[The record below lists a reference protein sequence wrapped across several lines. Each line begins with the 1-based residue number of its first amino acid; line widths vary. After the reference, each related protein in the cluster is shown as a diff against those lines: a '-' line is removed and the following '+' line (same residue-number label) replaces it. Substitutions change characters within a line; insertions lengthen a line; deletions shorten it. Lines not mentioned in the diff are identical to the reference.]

1 MRPYVNKHYFEYVFK
16 DVVKN
21 LYKTKGSGLSKDD
34 DKDKEIDKKTK
45 SKVKKRLR
53 KHLKKLVYDKALNNR
68 FNTIQKKRLA
78 VNNLKRV
85 QHANLDFIPR
95 DHNFRNHMHYRRR
108 RPWGSGGGGNS
119 TRGGAYRYNVDRRQF
134 EGLKENV
141 AKNYK
146 NLLGILEP
154 LVKSFN
160 AFASNSSAASSA
172 QTSNQTAAAPAVSG
186 SSSSGVAGSKLPRV
200 PSQSQS
206 SASNTGTQLSSQQQ
220 RPAVRQLHPSMQA
233 EAQKILRENRQKNE
247 TALKTIAPLASDV
260 NKSAGLA
267 LADRIMAARIAA
279 SSPNDESGYVS
290 SSAVNSPDSV
300 KTLSQGPVPVAA
312 ALPAVADVIDRVNE
326 GASSSKPSL
335 GNDDSRDSSYLPDIH
350 DIDVKDL
357 VGFSSINDNE
367 KGKSQLI
374 NKSKGKMQVSQVR
387 KDLFNNIKKESKALK
402 KTDQNLYNDKKIPK
416 KDDTFSLPNDGDEMF
431 KRFTAREN
439 MKLLDN
445 IGVNNP
451 KIFQEMFG
459 KYNSADM
466 KYMID
471 LRDEPENTQDIEY
484 AKQMDMPKISKNY
497 PLAKIPPSNP
507 TTSSNDEL
515 DSILDGIDQ
524 NMKNP
529 MKQEYDDRFG
539 NEDFGAPVF
548 ARVEEEGAED
558 HPHHGRVTDFMKTLR
573 LKPKAENIDLDDD
586 DYDSGDHDDVYD
598 TSEGYGMIKQRN
610 SKDKYRGVMK
620 HLNRSFEYVLKNIR
634 NNNIRNKMDNLI
646 NSKMMLNNDVYKKIG
661 AKNGLATLQDDHTKN
676 ITHLNKEKQTYLDYL
691 MGPTEV
697 PDNEKDQ
704 INDLLGHLHHRI
716 RYHFENH
723 ENIHR
728 NIRGIDKEVMEAQ
741 NEINDMDQKMQIY
754 SNLMMNNIVDSFE
767 PNIHDQYVNKIDNF
781 IFKQAL
787 SEYDA
792 RKNENID
799 DGEGHNIL
807 RDMVTPYVYEMD
819 ENNKDGNTFSSRKL
833 SDVNTTHPI
842 NDYIKPFSSGDKLQF
857 EEKLLSSD
865 RDYLNIILHSLNKN
879 CCESDECSSDCQ
891 NHTDR
896 NNLTKNNVVK
906 KLLNNIYNQ
915 GWI

>member
-206 SASNTGTQLSSQQQ
+206 SAPNTGTQLSSHQQ
-220 RPAVRQLHPSMQA
+220 RSAVRQLHPSMQA
-233 EAQKILRENRQKNE
+233 EANKILRE
-247 TALKTIAPLASDV
+247 

-290 SSAVNSPDSV
+290 SVVNSPDSV

-350 DIDVKDL
+350 DIDVNDL

-466 KYMID
+466 KYMN
-471 LRDEPENTQDIEY
+471 L
-484 AKQMDMPKISKNY
+484 KIH
-497 PLAKIPPSNP
+497 KILNM
-507 TTSSNDEL
+507 
-515 DSILDGIDQ
+515 Q
-524 NMKNP
+524 NKWIC
-529 MKQEYDDRFG
+529 
-539 NEDFGAPVF
+539 
-548 ARVEEEGAED
+548 
-558 HPHHGRVTDFMKTLR
+558 
-573 LKPKAENIDLDDD
+573 LK
-586 DYDSGDHDDVYD
+586 
-598 TSEGYGMIKQRN
+598 
-610 SKDKYRGVMK
+610 
-620 HLNRSFEYVLKNIR
+620 
-634 NNNIRNKMDNLI
+634 
-646 NSKMMLNNDVYKKIG
+646 
-661 AKNGLATLQDDHTKN
+661 
-676 ITHLNKEKQTYLDYL
+676 
-691 MGPTEV
+691 
-697 PDNEKDQ
+697 
-704 INDLLGHLHHRI
+704 
-716 RYHFENH
+716 
-723 ENIHR
+723 
-728 NIRGIDKEVMEAQ
+728 
-741 NEINDMDQKMQIY
+741 
-754 SNLMMNNIVDSFE
+754 
-767 PNIHDQYVNKIDNF
+767 
-781 IFKQAL
+781 
-787 SEYDA
+787 
-792 RKNENID
+792 
-799 DGEGHNIL
+799 
-807 RDMVTPYVYEMD
+807 
-819 ENNKDGNTFSSRKL
+819 
-833 SDVNTTHPI
+833 
-842 NDYIKPFSSGDKLQF
+842 
-857 EEKLLSSD
+857 
-865 RDYLNIILHSLNKN
+865 
-879 CCESDECSSDCQ
+879 
-891 NHTDR
+891 
-896 NNLTKNNVVK
+896 
-906 KLLNNIYNQ
+906 
-915 GWI
+915 

>member
-21 LYKTKGSGLSKDD
+21 LYK
-34 DKDKEIDKKTK
+34 KKK

-233 EAQKILRENRQKNE
+233 EANKILRENREKNE
-247 TALKTIAPLASDV
+247 TALKTVAPSASDV

-290 SSAVNSPDSV
+290 SVVNSPDSV

-326 GASSSKPSL
+326 GASSSKPRRITPTFL

-416 KDDTFSLPNDGDEMF
+416 KDDTFSLPTDGDEMF

-471 LRDEPENTQDIEY
+471 
-484 AKQMDMPKISKNY
+484 
-497 PLAKIPPSNP
+497 
-507 TTSSNDEL
+507 
-515 DSILDGIDQ
+515 
-524 NMKNP
+524 
-529 MKQEYDDRFG
+529 
-539 NEDFGAPVF
+539 
-548 ARVEEEGAED
+548 
-558 HPHHGRVTDFMKTLR
+558 
-573 LKPKAENIDLDDD
+573 
-586 DYDSGDHDDVYD
+586 
-598 TSEGYGMIKQRN
+598 
-610 SKDKYRGVMK
+610 
-620 HLNRSFEYVLKNIR
+620 
-634 NNNIRNKMDNLI
+634 
-646 NSKMMLNNDVYKKIG
+646 
-661 AKNGLATLQDDHTKN
+661 
-676 ITHLNKEKQTYLDYL
+676 
-691 MGPTEV
+691 
-697 PDNEKDQ
+697 
-704 INDLLGHLHHRI
+704 
-716 RYHFENH
+716 
-723 ENIHR
+723 
-728 NIRGIDKEVMEAQ
+728 
-741 NEINDMDQKMQIY
+741 
-754 SNLMMNNIVDSFE
+754 
-767 PNIHDQYVNKIDNF
+767 
-781 IFKQAL
+781 
-787 SEYDA
+787 
-792 RKNENID
+792 
-799 DGEGHNIL
+799 
-807 RDMVTPYVYEMD
+807 
-819 ENNKDGNTFSSRKL
+819 
-833 SDVNTTHPI
+833 
-842 NDYIKPFSSGDKLQF
+842 
-857 EEKLLSSD
+857 
-865 RDYLNIILHSLNKN
+865 
-879 CCESDECSSDCQ
+879 
-891 NHTDR
+891 
-896 NNLTKNNVVK
+896 
-906 KLLNNIYNQ
+906 
-915 GWI
+915 